1 MLSIDTIITSLAVGV
16 LVTLA
21 ASLAPALRASR
32 VAPLA
37 ALRATAVDG
46 SAASWLRGASVW
58 C

>member
-1 MLSIDTIITSLAVGV
+1 MGV

-21 ASLAPALRASR
+21 ASLALALRASR

-46 SAASWLRGASVW
+46 SAASWLRGGGVW